1 VDHVA
6 NLARI
11 NLTEEEAESFA
22 DQLSDVLEVARALE
36 ALDTSRVEPTAHPFP
51 LTNVLREDE
60 VRPCLDRAEVL
71 SAAPEVE
78 QDCFKVP
85 PALGEP

>member
-1 VDHVA
+1 MDHVA
-6 NLARI
+6 TLARI
-11 NLTEEEAESFA
+11 DLTEEEAESFA

-36 ALDTSRVEPTAHPFP
+36 ALDTSEVEPTAHPFP
-51 LTNVLREDE
+51 LVNVLRDDE

-71 SAAPEVE
+71 SAAPDVE
-78 QDCFKVP
+78 QDRFKVP

>member
-6 NLARI
+6 TLARI
-11 NLTEEEAESFA
+11 DLTEEEAESFA

-36 ALDTSRVEPTAHPFP
+36 ALDTSEVEPTAHPFP
-51 LTNVLREDE
+51 LVNVLRDDE

-71 SAAPEVE
+71 SAAPDVE
-78 QDCFKVP
+78 QDRFKVP

>member
-6 NLARI
+6 TLARI
-11 NLTEEEAESFA
+11 ELTEEEAESFA

-36 ALDTSRVEPTAHPFP
+36 ALDTSEVEPTAHPFP
-51 LTNVLREDE
+51 LVNVLRDDE

-71 SAAPEVE
+71 SAAPDVE
-78 QDCFKVP
+78 QDRFKVP